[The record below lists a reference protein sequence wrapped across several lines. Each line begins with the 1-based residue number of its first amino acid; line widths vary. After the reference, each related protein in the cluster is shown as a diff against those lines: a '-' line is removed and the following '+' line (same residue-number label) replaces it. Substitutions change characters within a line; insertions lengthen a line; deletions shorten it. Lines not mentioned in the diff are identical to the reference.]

1 MLRILGDDQHKGM
14 DNWLPIRASIDL
26 QAAFYLFVQT
36 YTVIQLFT
44 IQLLRRILLRMEIA
58 PCNNGWDFHIHPIVQ
73 GMGQGILIYHVLEG
87 NRSCTFL
94 NLRRSSQLHTENRL
108 QLIDNIK
115 ATLGPIMMALVH
127 KHAKIGQVLEI
138 RIVRFSQHLRKAL
151 DARWQ
156 TALFRLALLVQLGNV
171 EHTDRNIADADAGLV
186 ELPIVVP
193 IDDARRIDK
202 AIQSTED
209 ILGVARLPKVVNQ
222 LLIDSQIRRNDK
234 KVLDALLINQ
244 IGNAG
249 SHQARFADTCSKRK
263 AKRRERPF
271 EAAHGRKHGVYG
283 AKLRIHV
290 RRL

>member
-1 MLRILGDDQHKGM
+1 
-14 DNWLPIRASIDL
+14 
-26 QAAFYLFVQT
+26 
-36 YTVIQLFT
+36 
-44 IQLLRRILLRMEIA
+44 
-58 PCNNGWDFHIHPIVQ
+58 
-73 GMGQGILIYHVLEG
+73 
-87 NRSCTFL
+87 
-94 NLRRSSQLHTENRL
+94 
-108 QLIDNIK
+108 
-115 ATLGPIMMALVH
+115 MMALVH

-156 TALFRLALLVQLGNV
+156 TALLRLALLVQLGNV
-171 EHTDRNIADADAGLV
+171 EYTDCNITDADAGLV
-186 ELPIVVP
+186 ELPIVIPV
-193 IDDARRIDK
+193 DDSRRIDK

-244 IGNAG
+244 IGNAR

-263 AKRRERPF
+263 AKRRERPL